1 MLADDI
7 NRIMDIRCWREKL
20 LELSSKSLHRGS

>member
-7 NRIMDIRCWREKL
+7 NRIMDMWREKL
-20 LELSSKSLHRGS
+20 LELSSKSSHRGS